1 MDGVQVAEAT
11 KIILPFPDFGPSTR
25 FISQGY
31 GVPDDKRL
39 HIDAVSLY
47 VDLRDTHHAPPEK
60 AIAFLLTG
68 DLETEEGRMPVR
80 EPIGTLEWLDRS
92 GPPWIGTTTGFL
104 RSTLATFI
112 DDGLRV
118 VFVMKEHIEL
128 GSAAGGTPLSHAV
141 VLGRLVERPHAARPE
156 GAEALPQ

>member
-1 MDGVQVAEAT
+1 MDGVQDAEAT

-31 GVPDDKRL
+31 GVPEGKRL
-39 HIDAVSLY
+39 HIAEVSLF
-47 VDLRDTHHAPPEK
+47 VDLRDTHHSPPEK

-68 DLETEEGRMPVR
+68 DFETGAGRMPVR
-80 EPIGTLEWLDRS
+80 EPLGALEWLDRS
-92 GPPWIGTTTGFL
+92 GPPWVGTTTGFL
-104 RSTLATFI
+104 RSTVATFI

-118 VFVMKEHIEL
+118 VFVMKDHIEL

-141 VLGRLVERPHAARPE
+141 VLGRLVDRPHAARTE
-156 GAEALPQ
+156 RAEAPAQ